1 MGPVETKS
9 EAALLPA
16 ICHSFCNGQQGRSFL
31 KSKSFSILDVGE
43 SSLLSFGRETCL
55 SILVVGER
63 SLLSFERESCNGETR
78 DDSEANEQER
88 GEGSTQ
94 DELVAGKGEG
104 LLLNSP
110 LFLEEL
116 GMFP

>member
-16 ICHSFCNGQQGRSFL
+16 ICHSFCNGQRGWGFL
-31 KSKSFSILDVGE
+31 KSKSFSILVVSERSILSLDRE
-43 SSLLSFGRETCL
+43 SCFST
-55 SILVVGER
+55 LVVGER
-63 SLLSFERESCNGETR
+63 FLLSFERESCNGETR
-78 DDSEANEQER
+78 DDSEADEKER

-94 DELVAGKGEG
+94 DELVAGEGGG

-110 LFLEEL
+110 LFLKEL